1 MNTALNPTQKYLLR
15 VLFGAAGK
23 TIQHKNRICEVVET
37 HDQIRRLLPLIDE
50 DLTESKANPF
60 WVPRRPVARKELRQE
75 RIRRLYIG
83 GIRSPFNPPH
93 WTGDS
98 MEGLTAVPLP
108 ASGLDSEYVL
118 TLVRDLGYP
127 IEAALAAMA
136 HPPKVRQPDR
146 RRKTDEEGGSIV
158 QPVSYTAAPNRGTK
172 RGGGFTRDSV
182 KKAIARMRASHNMR
196 LAVFEVVFRRRS
208 PSRISV
214 QFGVGTRALNK
225 AATRVRNDIRH
236 EEGVGGG
243 VQKPNEN
250 AAPMAL
256 MGSSWHIYEGSNEN
270 ERIEKPHQGG

>member
-1 MNTALNPTQKYLLR
+1 MSTALNPTQKYMLR
-15 VLFGAAGK
+15 LVLFNAGK

-37 HDQIRRLLPLIDE
+37 HDQLRQLQPLVDE
-50 DLTESKANPF
+50 DLTEPKTNPF
-60 WVPRRPVARKELRQE
+60 WVPRRPVARKELRNE

-127 IEAALAAMA
+127 IDAALAAMA
-136 HPPKVRQPDR
+136 HPPRVRQPDR
-146 RRKTDEEGGSIV
+146 RRKVEEGGNTVIA
-158 QPVSYTAAPNRGTK
+158 QPVSYTAAPSRRTE
-172 RGGGFTRDSV
+172 RGGFTRDSV
-182 KKAIARMRASHNMR
+182 RKAIARMRASSQMR
-196 LAVFEVVFRRRS
+196 LAVFEVVFSRRS

-225 AATRVRNDIRH
+225 AASRIRKDIRH
-236 EEGVGGG
+236 AGEGVSEG
-243 VQKPNEN
+243 VQKPNKN
-250 AAPMAL
+250 AASEAL

-270 ERIEKPHQGG
+270 ERTEKPY